1 MLSPLIRRERQQ
13 LSLNDVR
20 QFVDKDVEFVRV
32 RFNQQARGDF
42 AECLRLLL
50 GFRISPYDTHR
61 ASTFSELAVSTSPPA
76 LQ

>member
-13 LSLNDVR
+13 LSLNNVR
-20 QFVDKDVEFVRV
+20 QFVDKGVEFMRI

-50 GFRISPYDTHR
+50 GFRITPYDTHH
-61 ASTFSELAVSTSPPA
+61 AST
-76 LQ
+76 